1 MCVDGGAP
9 LPRFP
14 CGLNA
19 VRIGRSPGSG
29 DIQAGLLAPLFVL
42 LAVVG
47 SERPE
52 RKAVV
57 EIVAI
62 TAHFEGDLITGDSGA
77 APIP

>member
-1 MCVDGGAP
+1 
-9 LPRFP
+9 
-14 CGLNA
+14 
-19 VRIGRSPGSG
+19 
-29 DIQAGLLAPLFVL
+29 

-62 TAHFEGDLITGDSGA
+62 TAHLEGDLMTGDSGA
-77 APIP
+77 APTC